1 MNAREQVS
9 RRPHSVD
16 SVEDASEGP
25 ELHGD
30 SAVVVNGTALWI
42 HRGGAPVMPLPHRHD
57 DLEINIVLRGA
68 LEYQFGGT
76 RISVPAGSLAVFWGA
91 TPHRLVATDAGAD
104 GDMCWIHVPLTT
116 VLGWNLPMSDLSEV
130 LLNRPIIVSATALGR
145 DLEAMFVSWQQEV
158 GIDGLETIALLE
170 IQALIRRLL
179 HRHHHGGDG
188 GEKSSIEPAGALN
201 LSSDSMRGVTEMAR
215 FIVAHFREQI
225 SAVDIASAANLNA
238 NYATSLFRRAIGST
252 LAEYLIRCR
261 VAEAQRLLV
270 TTTMTASEVAH
281 AAGFGSQSSFYAQFT
296 KRCGTSPGRYRSRLG
311 LLHS

>member
-9 RRPHSVD
+9 RRPRSVD
-16 SVEDASEGP
+16 SAEGASEGP

-30 SAVVVNGTALWI
+30 SAVVATRTQLWI

-57 DLEINIVLRGA
+57 DLEINIVLHGT
-68 LEYQFGGT
+68 LDYQFGGT

-91 TPHRLVATDAGAD
+91 TPHRLVATDTGAD

-130 LLNRPIIVSATALGR
+130 LLNRPIIVPASTVAR

-170 IQALIRRLL
+170 VQALIRRLL
-179 HRHHHGGDG
+179 HRQHHS
-188 GEKSSIEPAGALN
+188 GERTPIETAGPLN
-201 LSSDSMRGVTEMAR
+201 ISSDSMRGVTEMAR
-215 FIVAHFREQI
+215 FTVEHFRKQI
-225 SAVDIASAANLNA
+225 SAVDIASAANLNP
-238 NYATSLFRRAIGST
+238 NYATSLFRRAVGST
-252 LAEYLIRCR
+252 IAEYLIRCR

-296 KRCGTSPGRYRSRLG
+296 KRCGTSPGRYRSRL
-311 LLHS
+311 L

>member
-9 RRPHSVD
+9 RRPGSVD
-16 SVEDASEGP
+16 SAEEASEGP

-30 SAVVVNGTALWI
+30 SAVVATRTQLWI

-57 DLEINIVLRGA
+57 DLEINIVLHGT
-68 LEYQFGGT
+68 LDYQFGGT

-130 LLNRPIIVSATALGR
+130 LLNRPIIVSATTVAR

-170 IQALIRRLL
+170 VQALIRRLL
-179 HRHHHGGDG
+179 HRQHHGG
-188 GEKSSIEPAGALN
+188 EKTSIETTGPLN
-201 LSSDSMRGVTEMAR
+201 ISSDSMRGVTEMAR
-215 FIVAHFREQI
+215 FAVAHFRKQI
-225 SAVDIASAANLNA
+225 SAVDIASAANLNP
-238 NYATSLFRRAIGST
+238 NYATSLFRRAVGST
-252 LAEYLIRCR
+252 IAEYLIRCR

-296 KRCGTSPGRYRSRLG
+296 KRCGTSPGRYRSRL
-311 LLHS
+311 L